1 MNSDPGLAVGETRE
15 AKPAGLLG
23 GGAGGAEGQG
33 RARTQERR
41 SRVRRSGLWA
51 WAFCTPKG
59 QIRSGMDSDPGRTGA
74 SVPSSPQVTRPS
86 MAWISKAR
94 SM

>member
-1 MNSDPGLAVGETRE
+1 MMNSDPGLAVGETRE

-41 SRVRRSGLWA
+41 SRVRHLDSGL
-51 WAFCTPKG
+51 G
-59 QIRSGMDSDPGRTGA
+59 RS
-74 SVPSSPQVTRPS
+74 VL
-86 MAWISKAR
+86 
-94 SM
+94 

>member
-41 SRVRRSGLWA
+41 SRVRRLDSGL
-51 WAFCTPKG
+51 G
-59 QIRSGMDSDPGRTGA
+59 RS
-74 SVPSSPQVTRPS
+74 VL
-86 MAWISKAR
+86 
-94 SM
+94 